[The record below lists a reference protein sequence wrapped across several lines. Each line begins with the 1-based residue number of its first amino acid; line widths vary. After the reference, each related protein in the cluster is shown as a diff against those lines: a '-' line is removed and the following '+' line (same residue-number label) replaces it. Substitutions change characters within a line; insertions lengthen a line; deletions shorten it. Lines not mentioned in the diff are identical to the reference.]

1 MARTV
6 HHNQA
11 AHKFELVEDNLTS
24 IVEYELDGQVMDITH
39 TIVPDA
45 VGGRGIAGDL
55 NKEALNTARQ
65 NGWKVKATC
74 PYTAAYIKRHP
85 EFQDLLA

>member
-1 MARTV
+1 MARTI

-11 AHKFELVEDNLTS
+11 AHKFELVEENVTS
-24 IVEYELDGQVMDITH
+24 VVEYELDGELMDITH

-45 VGGRGIAGDL
+45 VGGRGIAGEL

-65 NGWKVKATC
+65 NGWKVRPTC
-74 PYTAAYIKRHP
+74 TYTQAYIKRHP